1 MKNYRIALTM
11 FAPFALALS
20 SLTHAEQDAEREA
33 RKGLV
38 ERGRYVVS
46 TSGCNDC
53 HTPGYPES
61 GGALP
66 MTDWLTGSNVGFR
79 GPWGTTYP
87 ANLRYVIN
95 GLSEQQWMG
104 EAREPHRP
112 PMPWFSL
119 RDMSDRDLRAVYWF
133 IRSLGKKGKPVPQY
147 VPPGGQVNTLV
158 IDFVPHAAAN

>member
-1 MKNYRIALTM
+1 MKNYRMALVMATPM
-11 FAPFALALS
+11 ALVLS
-20 SLTHAEQDAEREA
+20 TLAYADRSGEA
-33 RKGLV
+33 DMRQGLV
-38 ERGRYVVS
+38 ERGRYVVT

-87 ANLRYVIN
+87 ANLRYVID
-95 GLSEQQWMG
+95 GLSEKQWMR
-104 EAREPHRP
+104 EARKPHRP

-119 RDMSDRDLRAVYWF
+119 RDMSDKDLRSVYWF
-133 IRSLGKKGKPVPQY
+133 IRSLGGKGAPVPQY
-147 VPPGGQVNTLV
+147 VPPGGQVSTMV
-158 IDFVPHAAAN
+158 IDFVPHAATN